1 MKITDINVLDL
12 PLRIKLNSNFTLDE
26 SFDVGTILQINAF
39 ELDGDWQDDG
49 DKCYKVYVTA
59 LHQDLEHNKSI
70 SKSDW
75 FNKETKNYDCDY
87 FDCVYNQ
94 KEKQDNGDF
103 KSIIY
108 VMEDD
113 DCFDLITSNNDKFK
127 YSIEILN
134 EIKKELINSLGIANN
149 GSD

>member
-1 MKITDINVLDL
+1 M
-12 PLRIKLNSNFTLDE
+12 
-26 SFDVGTILQINAF
+26 
-39 ELDGDWQDDG
+39 
-49 DKCYKVYVTA
+49 
-59 LHQDLEHNKSI
+59 EHNKSI

-103 KSIIY
+103 KSTIY

-113 DCFDLITSNNDKFK
+113 DCFDLLSSNNDKFK

-149 GSD
+149 GSDWTIGYNEATMSIISGIDFKIKDIEELIK